1 MHLRCDTLILMYL
14 RENSG
19 RMGPFGG
26 DLFVISHEEVIKLIH
41 FVGLKH
47 LAGVPLKLIIIN
59 LNLYS
64 QFI

>member
-1 MHLRCDTLILMYL
+1 
-14 RENSG
+14 
-19 RMGPFGG
+19 MGPFGG
-26 DLFVISHEEVIKLIH
+26 DLFVISHEEVIELVH